1 MDGLRK
7 IPEGFPETLRDELGK
22 PVSSIDDPFG
32 CHSSYGEHMSALLL
46 DGLDKLNIEYTFK
59 SATKIYQ
66 ERTLSEQ
73 TSTILK
79 NSEIIGKKIAEIT
92 GQTKF
97 EKLLPYY
104 PVCDS

>member
-1 MDGLRK
+1 M
-7 IPEGFPETLRDELGK
+7 
-22 PVSSIDDPFG
+22 SS
-32 CHSSYGEHMSALLL
+32 LLL

-66 ERTLSEQ
+66 EGTLSEQ

-97 EKLLPYY
+97 EKFAGPSIGILCYFLIMYINYGHYGLNNWNP
-104 PVCDS
+104 